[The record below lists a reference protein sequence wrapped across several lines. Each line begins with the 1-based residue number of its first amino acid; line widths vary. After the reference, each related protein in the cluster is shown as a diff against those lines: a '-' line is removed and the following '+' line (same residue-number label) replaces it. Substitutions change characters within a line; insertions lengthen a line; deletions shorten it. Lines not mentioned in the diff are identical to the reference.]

1 MAKLLLKLNGAVLK
15 EIALS
20 RPQITIGRAPDN
32 DLVLNSS
39 EVSGHHARIIQDGQ
53 SWIIE
58 DLSSTNG
65 TFLKGWKMV
74 QHKFKHGDT
83 TLIGK
88 YVLLYQDHAMPD
100 SGPLAL
106 DPEKTMILDSKKQRD
121 LFKTVQTPDENA
133 DRYQRL
139 ASVAVRRGKTDR
151 KVYELSGPWMLIG
164 SHRTAAIKLSGWFA
178 PSQAAVITHEAGRY
192 VINSQGHL
200 VMLNGLPVVGRK
212 ELQAGDWFSVAGV
225 VFEFSLKNK
234 A

>member
-15 EIALS
+15 EIALT

-39 EVSGHHARIIQDGQ
+39 EISGHHARIIQDGQ
-53 SWIIE
+53 SWVIE
-58 DLSSTNG
+58 DLQSTNG
-65 TFLKGWKMV
+65 TFLEGWKMV

-88 YVLLYQDHAMPD
+88 YVLLYQDQAMPD
-100 SGPLAL
+100 AGPLAS

-133 DRYQRL
+133 DRYQKL
-139 ASVAVRRGKTDR
+139 ASVVIVRGKTDR
-151 KVYELSGPWMLIG
+151 KVYKLSGTRMLIG
-164 SHRTAAIKLSGWFA
+164 SHPTAAIKLSGWFA
-178 PSQAAVITHEAGRY
+178 PSQAAAITHEAGRY
-192 VINSQGHL
+192 VLTSEGHKVL
-200 VMLNGLPVVGRK
+200 LNGLPIAGRK
-212 ELQAGDWFSVAGV
+212 ELQSGDWVSVAGV

>member
-1 MAKLLLKLNGAVLK
+1 MAKLSLKLNGAVLK

-58 DLSSTNG
+58 DLRSTNG
-65 TFLKGWKMV
+65 TFLQGWKMI

-83 TLIGK
+83 TRIGK
-88 YVLLYQDHAMPD
+88 YVLLYEDQAMPD
-100 SGPLAL
+100 SGPLAS
-106 DPEKTMILDSKKQRD
+106 DPEKTMILDPKKQRD
-121 LFKTVQTPDENA
+121 LFKTMQAPDENA
-133 DRYQRL
+133 GRYQKL
-139 ASVAVRRGKTDR
+139 ASVMIVRGKTDR
-151 KVYELSGPWMLIG
+151 KVYELSGPRMLIG

-178 PSQAAVITHEAGRY
+178 PRQAAVITHEAGRY
-192 VINSQGHL
+192 VINSEGHR
-200 VMLNGLPVVGRK
+200 VMLNGLPVVERK
-212 ELQAGDWFSVAGV
+212 ELQSGDWFSVAGV